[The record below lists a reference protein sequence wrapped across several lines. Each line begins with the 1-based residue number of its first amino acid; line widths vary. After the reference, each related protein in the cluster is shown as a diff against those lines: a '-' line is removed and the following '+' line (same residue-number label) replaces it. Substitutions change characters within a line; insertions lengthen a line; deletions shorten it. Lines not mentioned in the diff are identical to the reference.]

1 MDKIII
7 LILVGFGSV
16 ISSDLI
22 IIGDNFMS
30 QIANIL
36 LEIPYTKYTENYLNY
51 SYISTNSSKEYEGH
65 NISFSTIYGVNYNFF
80 LNGGHPT
87 FLENIHKQLKNAKNG
102 TNVLINLC
110 GRALFF
116 GYYKW
121 TSIFGKLANKY
132 TKLKFYLISSIGVR
146 PIFSDIH
153 NGHVAQFNQNLKNEI
168 NKMELKNFK
177 YKSILYNE
185 DPLVLDING
194 EAVDM
199 NNYFS
204 SEYSLKKNGL
214 IKLFKAM
221 TEGF

>member
-7 LILVGFGSV
+7 IILLGFA
-16 ISSDLI
+16 ISNDLI

-36 LEIPYTKYTENYLNY
+36 LEIPYTIYTENNMNY
-51 SYISTNSSKEYEGH
+51 SYISTNSSKEYEGY
-65 NISFSTIYGVNYNFF
+65 NVLFSTISGINYNFF

-87 FLENIHKQLKNAKNG
+87 FLDNIHKQLKNAKNG
-102 TNVLINLC
+102 TNVLIHLC

-116 GYYKW
+116 GYDKW
-121 TSIFGKLANKY
+121 TNIFGKLADKY
-132 TKLKFYLISSIGVR
+132 IKVNFYQISSIGVL

-153 NGHVAQFNQNLKNEI
+153 NGHVKEFNQKLENEI

-185 DPLVLDING
+185 DPLIIDING
-194 EAVDM
+194 EEVDM

-204 SEYSLKKNGL
+204 SEYTLKKSGL

-221 TEGF
+221 TQGL

>member
-1 MDKIII
+1 MDKFFI
-7 LILVGFGSV
+7 LILLGFA
-16 ISSDLI
+16 ISNDLI

-30 QIANIL
+30 EIANIL
-36 LEIPYTKYTENYLNY
+36 FEIPYTIYTENYLNY
-51 SYISTNSSKEYEGH
+51 SYISTNSSKEYEGY
-65 NISFSTIYGVNYNFF
+65 NVLFSTIYGINYNFF
-80 LNGGHPT
+80 LNGSQST
-87 FLENIHKQLKNAKNG
+87 FLENIHKQLQNAKTG

-116 GYYKW
+116 GYDKW
-121 TSIFGKLANKY
+121 TSIFGKLADKY
-132 TKLKFYLISSIGVR
+132 TKLNFYHISSIGVK

-153 NGHVAQFNQNLKNEI
+153 NGHVKQFNQNLENEI

-185 DPLVLDING
+185 DPLMLDING
-194 EAVDM
+194 EVVDM

-204 SEYSLKKNGL
+204 SEYSLKKDGL

-221 TEGF
+221 TQGL